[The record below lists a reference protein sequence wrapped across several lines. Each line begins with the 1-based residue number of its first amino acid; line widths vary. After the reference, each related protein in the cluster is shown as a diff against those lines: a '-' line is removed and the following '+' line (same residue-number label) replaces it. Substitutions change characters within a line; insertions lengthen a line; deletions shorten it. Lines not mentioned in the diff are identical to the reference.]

1 MKVRQIFIEL
11 PPRPALPL
19 FQGKK
24 VIKAPTFLL
33 AALSSLF
40 IFHNQINKRWI
51 DLVWFIHVLKG
62 HIRFYLPLQDLKRL
76 LLELFHF
83 AS

>member
-1 MKVRQIFIEL
+1 MYESTPRPSSRGMCTPLKGYKPYTAYESTANLHRA

-51 DLVWFIHVLKG
+51 DLV
-62 HIRFYLPLQDLKRL
+62 
-76 LLELFHF
+76 
-83 AS
+83 

>member
-1 MKVRQIFIEL
+1 MKVHPRRPSGGMCTPLREYKPYTAYESTASL
-11 PPRPALPL
+11 HRAPPRPALPL

-51 DLVWFIHVLKG
+51 DLV
-62 HIRFYLPLQDLKRL
+62 
-76 LLELFHF
+76 
-83 AS
+83 